1 MLVRLTRDVTATTRA
16 ALATTAASGASNAR
30 ATGEAKARQRSDG
43 SKQNRDRPHGKIALN
58 QVLVLRHGVAL
69 SWQTRLGCCS
79 EYRGWHFRYERRLNE
94 LERRSEALRLADR
107 IISPKQ
113 PRGDRSPRSPS
124 LRDVDH
130 LLWFGPRF
138 EAKGVSHRV
147 LQGEV
152 AWRPG
157 IGSSQAEQDVD
168 VGRPRPDT
176 LKRRQLLVDGH
187 FGRVC

>member
-94 LERRSEALRLADR
+94 LERRSEALR
-107 IISPKQ
+107 
-113 PRGDRSPRSPS
+113 
-124 LRDVDH
+124 
-130 LLWFGPRF
+130 
-138 EAKGVSHRV
+138 
-147 LQGEV
+147 
-152 AWRPG
+152 
-157 IGSSQAEQDVD
+157 
-168 VGRPRPDT
+168 
-176 LKRRQLLVDGH
+176 
-187 FGRVC
+187 